1 MAADQRIVIENCS
14 IATVD
19 AHDTEYADGYVVIVG
34 NRIESLGAGRAPE
47 GLENVV
53 RRIDATGHLVTPGL
67 VNTHHHYYQ
76 WITRGLATD
85 HNLFNWLVALYPT
98 WARIDEPM
106 VYAAAQG
113 SLAMMARG
121 GVTTAMDHHYVFP
134 RDSGDLSGAI
144 IRAARET
151 GVRFTL
157 ARGSM
162 DRSEKDGGL
171 PPDFAV
177 ETLEGALTATE
188 ATVKEHHDPS
198 FDAMT
203 QVAVAPCSPF
213 SVSTELLRQG
223 AELARRLGV
232 RLHTHGSETVE
243 EEQFCKELFGMGP
256 TDYFESTGWL
266 GEDVWMAHCVHMND
280 SDIAA
285 FARTKTGVAHC
296 PSSNARLAAG
306 IARVPDMLAAGVPV
320 GLGVDGTASN
330 ESGELHTEL
339 RNALLINRLG
349 AHKEAAL
356 NARQALRLGTYG
368 GAQVLGRASQIGS
381 LEPGKLADLVLWK
394 LDTLAHASIA
404 DPVTA
409 LVFGAAA
416 PVTASFVNGRQI
428 VEAGR
433 LLHVDEDAI
442 ARATGAE
449 PRGGPPPAGGYP
461 LSPLGPGGPGGE
473 AGPRPGG
480 RGPRTGSTAAVSWA
494 RAALRAPRNGHRP
507 SVPHDHMHH
516 LPETRVRAD
525 VSTDRRS
532 RPCPRIPCTPSTRN
546 SPP

>member
-1 MAADQRIVIENCS
+1 MAADRRTVIENCA

-19 AHDTEYADGYVVIVG
+19 AQDTEHTTGHLVLAGD
-34 NRIESLGAGRAPE
+34 RIESLGPGPAPE
-47 GLENVV
+47 GLENVA
-53 RRIDATGHLVTPGL
+53 RRIDATGHLATPGL
-67 VNTHHHYYQ
+67 VNTHHHFYQ
-76 WITRGLATD
+76 WLTRGLATD
-85 HNLFNWLVALYPT
+85 HNLFDWLVALYPT
-98 WARIDEPM
+98 WARIDEAM
-106 VYAAAQG
+106 VHAAAQG

-134 RDSGDLSGAI
+134 RGSGDLSEAI
-144 IRAARET
+144 VTAARDM

-162 DRSEKDGGL
+162 DRGESDGGL

-177 ETLEGALTATE
+177 ETLDDALAATE
-188 ATVKEHHDPS
+188 ETVRRHHDTSPG
-198 FDAMT
+198 AMT

-213 SVSTELLRQG
+213 SVSTELMRQG

-243 EEQFCKELFGMGP
+243 EEKFCHELFGMGP

-266 GEDVWMAHCVHMND
+266 GDDVWMAHCVHMND

-285 FARTKTGVAHC
+285 FARTGTGVAHC

-349 AHKEAAL
+349 AHREKAL
-356 NARQALRLGTYG
+356 TARQALRLGTHG
-368 GAQVLGRASQIGS
+368 GARVLGRADEIGS
-381 LEPGKLADLVLWK
+381 LEPGKLADLVLWRM
-394 LDTLAHASIA
+394 DTLAHASIA

-428 VEAGR
+428 VENGR
-433 LLHVDEDAI
+433 LLTADEDAVARTTRAEARRLARI
-442 ARATGAE
+442 A
-449 PRGGPPPAGGYP
+449 
-461 LSPLGPGGPGGE
+461 
-473 AGPRPGG
+473 
-480 RGPRTGSTAAVSWA
+480 
-494 RAALRAPRNGHRP
+494 GH
-507 SVPHDHMHH
+507 
-516 LPETRVRAD
+516 A
-525 VSTDRRS
+525 
-532 RPCPRIPCTPSTRN
+532 
-546 SPP
+546 

>member
-1 MAADQRIVIENCS
+1 MAADRRTVIENCA

-19 AHDTEYADGYVVIVG
+19 ANDTEHAGGHLVLAGD
-34 NRIESLGAGRAPE
+34 RIESLGPGPAPE
-47 GLENVV
+47 GLENVA
-53 RRIDATGHLVTPGL
+53 RRIDATGHLATPGL
-67 VNTHHHYYQ
+67 VNTHHHFYQ
-76 WITRGLATD
+76 WLTRGLATD
-85 HNLFNWLVALYPT
+85 HNLFDWLVALYPT
-98 WARIDEPM
+98 WARIDEAM
-106 VYAAAQG
+106 VHAAAQG

-134 RDSGDLSGAI
+134 RGSGDLSGAI
-144 IRAARET
+144 ITAARDM

-162 DRSEKDGGL
+162 DRGESDGGL

-177 ETLEGALTATE
+177 ETLGDALAATE
-188 ATVKEHHDPS
+188 ETVRRHHDTAPG
-198 FDAMT
+198 AMT

-213 SVSTELLRQG
+213 SVSTELMRQG

-243 EEQFCKELFGMGP
+243 EEKFCHELFGMGP
-256 TDYFESTGWL
+256 TDYFASTGWL
-266 GEDVWMAHCVHMND
+266 GDDVWMAHCVHMND

-285 FARTKTGVAHC
+285 FARTGTGVAHC

-349 AHKEAAL
+349 AHREKAL
-356 NARQALRLGTYG
+356 TARQALRLGTHG
-368 GAQVLGRASQIGS
+368 GARVLGRADEIGS
-381 LEPGKLADLVLWK
+381 LEPGKLADLVLWRM
-394 LDTLAHASIA
+394 DTLAHASIA

-428 VEAGR
+428 VENGR
-433 LLHVDEDAI
+433 LLTADEDAVARTTRAEARRLARI
-442 ARATGAE
+442 AGQA
-449 PRGGPPPAGGYP
+449 
-461 LSPLGPGGPGGE
+461 
-473 AGPRPGG
+473 
-480 RGPRTGSTAAVSWA
+480 
-494 RAALRAPRNGHRP
+494 
-507 SVPHDHMHH
+507 
-516 LPETRVRAD
+516 
-525 VSTDRRS
+525 
-532 RPCPRIPCTPSTRN
+532 
-546 SPP
+546 

>member
-1 MAADQRIVIENCS
+1 MAADRRTVIENCA

-19 AHDTEYADGYVVIVG
+19 VADTEYATGHLVLAGD
-34 NRIESLGAGRAPE
+34 RIESLGPGPAPE
-47 GLENVV
+47 GLENVI
-53 RRIDATGHLVTPGL
+53 RRIDATGHLATPGL
-67 VNTHHHYYQ
+67 VNTHHHFYQ
-76 WITRGLATD
+76 WLTRGLATD
-85 HNLFNWLVALYPT
+85 HNLFDWLVALYPT
-98 WARIDEPM
+98 WARIDEAM
-106 VYAAAQG
+106 VHAAAQG

-134 RDSGDLSGAI
+134 RGSGDLSEAI
-144 IRAARET
+144 ITAARDM

-162 DRSEKDGGL
+162 DRGESDGGL

-177 ETLEGALTATE
+177 ETLDDALAATE
-188 ATVKEHHDPS
+188 ETVRRHHDTSPG
-198 FDAMT
+198 AMT
-203 QVAVAPCSPF
+203 QIAVAPCSPF
-213 SVSTELLRQG
+213 SVSTELMRQG

-243 EEQFCKELFGMGP
+243 EEKFCHELFGMGP
-256 TDYFESTGWL
+256 TDYFASTGWL

-285 FARTKTGVAHC
+285 FARTGTGVAHC

-349 AHKEAAL
+349 AHREKAL
-356 NARQALRLGTYG
+356 TARQALRLGTHG
-368 GAQVLGRASQIGS
+368 GARVLGRADEIGS
-381 LEPGKLADLVLWK
+381 LEPGKLADLVLWRM
-394 LDTLAHASIA
+394 DTLAHASIA

-428 VEAGR
+428 VENGR
-433 LLHVDEDAI
+433 LLTADEDAVARTTRAEARRLARI
-442 ARATGAE
+442 AGQ
-449 PRGGPPPAGGYP
+449 
-461 LSPLGPGGPGGE
+461 
-473 AGPRPGG
+473 
-480 RGPRTGSTAAVSWA
+480 V
-494 RAALRAPRNGHRP
+494 
-507 SVPHDHMHH
+507 
-516 LPETRVRAD
+516 
-525 VSTDRRS
+525 
-532 RPCPRIPCTPSTRN
+532 
-546 SPP
+546 

>member
-1 MAADQRIVIENCS
+1 MAPSAHTRRIVIENCA

-19 AHDTEYADGYVVIVG
+19 AADTEYASGHVVVAG
-34 NRIESLGAGRAPE
+34 NRIESIGAGPAPE
-47 GLENVV
+47 GLEDVV
-53 RRIDATGHLVTPGL
+53 RRIDGTGHLATPGL
-67 VNTHHHYYQ
+67 VNTHHHFYQ

-98 WARIDEPM
+98 WARIDEKM
-106 VYAAAQG
+106 TYAAAQG

-134 RDSGDLSGAI
+134 RGAGDISGSI
-144 IRAARET
+144 IRAAAET

-177 ETLEGALTATE
+177 ETLDGALAATE
-188 ATVKEHHDPS
+188 ATVKQHHDAS
-198 FDAMT
+198 FGAMT

-213 SVSTELLRQG
+213 SVSTELMRQG
-223 AELARRLGV
+223 AELARALGV

-243 EEQFCKELFGMGP
+243 EEKFCHELFGMGP
-256 TDYFESTGWL
+256 TEYFESTGWL

-280 SDIAA
+280 ADIAA
-285 FARTKTGVAHC
+285 FARTGTGVAHC

-339 RNALLINRLG
+339 RNALLINRLNS
-349 AHKEAAL
+349 HHREAAL
-356 NARQALRLGTYG
+356 NARQALRLGTHG
-368 GAQVLGRASQIGS
+368 GAQVLGRAAEIGS
-381 LEPGKLADLVLWK
+381 LEAGKLADLVLWK
-394 LDTLAHASIA
+394 LDTLAHSSIA

-416 PVTASFVNGRQI
+416 PVTLSLVNGEPV
-428 VEAGR
+428 VEDNHLTR
-433 LLHVDEDAI
+433 VDEDAV
-442 ARATGAE
+442 AR
-449 PRGGPPPAGGYP
+449 
-461 LSPLGPGGPGGE
+461 
-473 AGPRPGG
+473 
-480 RGPRTGSTAAVSWA
+480 
-494 RAALRAPRNGHRP
+494 
-507 SVPHDHMHH
+507 
-516 LPETRVRAD
+516 
-525 VSTDRRS
+525 
-532 RPCPRIPCTPSTRN
+532 STRAEAQRLARIAAQG
-546 SPP
+546 

>member
-1 MAADQRIVIENCS
+1 MAADRRTVIENCA

-19 AHDTEYADGYVVIVG
+19 AHDTEHATGHLVLADD
-34 NRIESLGAGRAPE
+34 RIESLGPGPAPE
-47 GLENVV
+47 GLENVA
-53 RRIDATGHLVTPGL
+53 RRIDATGHLATPGL
-67 VNTHHHYYQ
+67 VNTHHHFYQ
-76 WITRGLATD
+76 WLTRGLATD
-85 HNLFNWLVALYPT
+85 HNLFDWLVALYPT
-98 WARIDEPM
+98 WARIDEAM
-106 VYAAAQG
+106 VHAAAQG

-134 RDSGDLSGAI
+134 RGSGDLSEAI
-144 IRAARET
+144 ITAVRDM

-162 DRSEKDGGL
+162 DRGESDGGL

-177 ETLEGALTATE
+177 ETLDDALAATE
-188 ATVKEHHDPS
+188 ETVRRHHDTSPG
-198 FDAMT
+198 AMT

-213 SVSTELLRQG
+213 SVSTELMRQG

-243 EEQFCKELFGMGP
+243 EEKFCHELFGMGP
-256 TDYFESTGWL
+256 TDYFASTGWL
-266 GEDVWMAHCVHMND
+266 GDDVWMAHCVHMND

-285 FARTKTGVAHC
+285 FARTGTGVAHC

-349 AHKEAAL
+349 AHREKAL
-356 NARQALRLGTYG
+356 TARQALRLGTHG
-368 GAQVLGRASQIGS
+368 GARVLGRADEIGS
-381 LEPGKLADLVLWK
+381 LEPGKLADLVLWRM
-394 LDTLAHASIA
+394 DTLAHASVA

-428 VEAGR
+428 VENDR
-433 LLHVDEDAI
+433 LLTADEDAI
-442 ARATGAE
+442 ARTTRAE
-449 PRGGPPPAGGYP
+449 ARRLARVAGH
-461 LSPLGPGGPGGE
+461 
-473 AGPRPGG
+473 A
-480 RGPRTGSTAAVSWA
+480 
-494 RAALRAPRNGHRP
+494 
-507 SVPHDHMHH
+507 
-516 LPETRVRAD
+516 
-525 VSTDRRS
+525 
-532 RPCPRIPCTPSTRN
+532 
-546 SPP
+546 

>member
-1 MAADQRIVIENCS
+1 MAPSAAPQRIVIENCA

-19 AHDTEYADGYVVIVG
+19 ANDTEYASGYLVVAD
-34 NRIESLGAGRAPE
+34 NKIESIGAGQAPK

-53 RRIDATGHLVTPGL
+53 RRIDGTGHLVTPGL
-67 VNTHHHYYQ
+67 VNTHHHFYQ

-98 WARIDEPM
+98 WARIDEQM
-106 VYAAAQG
+106 GRVAAQG

-121 GVTTAMDHHYVFP
+121 GVTTAMDHHYVYP
-134 RDSGDLSGAI
+134 QNSGDLSGAI
-144 IRAARET
+144 IGAASEM

-162 DRSEKDGGL
+162 DRSVKDGGL

-177 ETLEGALTATE
+177 ETLDGALAATA
-188 ATVKEHHDPS
+188 ATVDRFHDAS
-198 FDAMT
+198 FGSMT

-213 SVSTELLRQG
+213 SVSTELMKQG
-223 AELARRLGV
+223 AELARAKGV

-266 GEDVWMAHCVHMND
+266 GSDVWMAHCVHMND

-285 FARTKTGVAHC
+285 FARTGTGVAHC

-306 IARVPDMLAAGVPV
+306 IARVPDMLKAGVPV

-339 RNALLINRLG
+339 RNALLINRLN
-349 AHKEAAL
+349 AQHREAAL

-368 GAQVLGRASQIGS
+368 GAQVLGRADQIGS
-381 LEPGKLADLVLWK
+381 LEAGKLADFVLWK

-416 PVTASFVNGRQI
+416 PVTASFVNGKQI
-428 VEAGR
+428 VENSR
-433 LLHVDEDAI
+433 LTTVDEDAI
-442 ARATGAE
+442 AVATRE
-449 PRGGPPPAGGYP
+449 
-461 LSPLGPGGPGGE
+461 E
-473 AGPRPGG
+473 AQRLA
-480 RGPRTGSTAAVSWA
+480 RIAAQA
-494 RAALRAPRNGHRP
+494 
-507 SVPHDHMHH
+507 
-516 LPETRVRAD
+516 
-525 VSTDRRS
+525 
-532 RPCPRIPCTPSTRN
+532 
-546 SPP
+546 

>member
-1 MAADQRIVIENCS
+1 MAAARRIVIENCS

-19 AHDTEYADGYVVIVG
+19 ADDTEYPSGHLVIDGD
-34 NRIESLGAGRAPE
+34 RIETLGAGRAPE

-53 RRIDATGHLVTPGL
+53 RRIDASGHLVTPGL

-106 VYAAAQG
+106 VYAAARG
-113 SLAMMARG
+113 SLATLARG
-121 GVTTAMDHHYVFP
+121 GVTTAMDHHYVHP
-134 RDSGDLSGAI
+134 KDSGDLSGAI

-162 DRSEKDGGL
+162 DLGEKDGGL

-177 ETLEGALTATE
+177 ETLDGALAATE
-188 ATVKEHHDPS
+188 RTVQEHHDTS
-198 FDAMT
+198 FGALT

-213 SVSTELLRQG
+213 SVSTELMREG

-243 EEQFCKELFGMGP
+243 EEQFCKERFGMGP

-285 FARTKTGVAHC
+285 FARTRTGVAHC

-349 AHKEAAL
+349 AHREHAL
-356 NARQALRLGTYG
+356 STRQALRLGTYG
-368 GAQVLGRASQIGS
+368 GAQVLGRAAEIGS

-394 LDTLAHASIA
+394 LDTLAHSSIA
-404 DPVTA
+404 DPVAA
-409 LVFGAAA
+409 LVLGAAA
-416 PVTASFVNGRQI
+416 PVTASFVHGRQI
-428 VEAGR
+428 VEDGR
-433 LLHVDEDAI
+433 LLHVDEDAV
-442 ARATGAE
+442 AR
-449 PRGGPPPAGGYP
+449 
-461 LSPLGPGGPGGE
+461 
-473 AGPRPGG
+473 
-480 RGPRTGSTAAVSWA
+480 
-494 RAALRAPRNGHRP
+494 
-507 SVPHDHMHH
+507 
-516 LPETRVRAD
+516 
-525 VSTDRRS
+525 
-532 RPCPRIPCTPSTRN
+532 STRHEAQRLARIAGQG
-546 SPP
+546 

>member
-1 MAADQRIVIENCS
+1 MAAAQRVVIENGA

-19 AHDTEYADGYVVIVG
+19 ADDTEFAHGHVVIAG
-34 NRIESLGAGRAPE
+34 NRIEAVGAGRAPE

-67 VNTHHHYYQ
+67 VNTHHHFYQ

-85 HNLFNWLVALYPT
+85 HNLFDWLVALYPT

-106 VYAAAQG
+106 VDAAARG

-134 RDSGDLSGAI
+134 RGSGDLSGAI

-177 ETLEGALTATE
+177 ETLEGALAATE
-188 ATVKEHHDPS
+188 ATVAEHHDAS
-198 FDAMT
+198 FGAMT

-213 SVSTELLRQG
+213 SVSTELLREG
-223 AELARRLGV
+223 ARLARRLSV

-243 EEQFCKELFGMGP
+243 EEKFCHELFGMGP

-266 GEDVWMAHCVHMND
+266 GDDVWMAHCVHMND
-280 SDIAA
+280 SDITA
-285 FARTKTGVAHC
+285 FARTRTGVAHC

-306 IARVPDMLAAGVPV
+306 IARVPDLLAAGVPV

-339 RNALLINRLG
+339 RNALLVNRLG
-349 AHKEAAL
+349 AHRERAL
-356 NARQALRLGTYG
+356 TARQALRLGTYG
-368 GAQVLGRASQIGS
+368 GAQVLGRAAEIGS
-381 LEPGKLADLVLWK
+381 LEPGKLADLVLWRM
-394 LDTLAHASIA
+394 DTLAHASIA
-404 DPVTA
+404 DPVAA
-409 LVFGAAA
+409 LVLGAAA
-416 PVTASFVNGRQI
+416 PVTASFVDGRQI
-428 VEAGR
+428 VEDGR
-433 LLHVDEDAI
+433 LTQVDEDAV
-442 ARATGAE
+442 ARATRDQARRLASVTA
-449 PRGGPPPAGGYP
+449 RG
-461 LSPLGPGGPGGE
+461 
-473 AGPRPGG
+473 
-480 RGPRTGSTAAVSWA
+480 
-494 RAALRAPRNGHRP
+494 
-507 SVPHDHMHH
+507 
-516 LPETRVRAD
+516 
-525 VSTDRRS
+525 
-532 RPCPRIPCTPSTRN
+532 
-546 SPP
+546 

>member
-1 MAADQRIVIENCS
+1 MASGRIVIENAA

-19 AHDTEYADGYVVIVG
+19 AHDTEYPDGHVVIAG
-34 NRIESLGAGRAPE
+34 HRIETVGAGKAPE
-47 GLENVV
+47 GLTDVV
-53 RRIDATGHLVTPGL
+53 RRIDAAGHLVTPGL
-67 VNTHHHYYQ
+67 VNTHHHFYQ

-85 HNLFNWLVALYPT
+85 HHLFDWLVALYPI

-121 GVTTAMDHHYVFP
+121 GVTTAMDHHYVYP
-134 RDSGDLSGAI
+134 RGSGDLSGAI

-162 DRSEKDGGL
+162 DRGRQDGGL

-177 ETLEGALTATE
+177 ESLEDALAATE
-188 ATVKEHHDPS
+188 ETVRRHHDAS

-213 SVSTELLRQG
+213 SVSTELLKQG

-243 EEQFCKELFGMGP
+243 EETFCHELFGMGP
-256 TDYFESTGWL
+256 TDYFAATGWL
-266 GEDVWMAHCVHMND
+266 GADVWMAHCVHMND

-349 AHKEAAL
+349 AHREAAL

-368 GAQVLGRASQIGS
+368 GAQVLGRAAETGS

-409 LVFGAAA
+409 LVLGAAA

-428 VEAGR
+428 VANGR
-433 LLHVDEDAI
+433 LLHVDEDAV
-442 ARATGAE
+442 AR
-449 PRGGPPPAGGYP
+449 
-461 LSPLGPGGPGGE
+461 
-473 AGPRPGG
+473 
-480 RGPRTGSTAAVSWA
+480 
-494 RAALRAPRNGHRP
+494 
-507 SVPHDHMHH
+507 
-516 LPETRVRAD
+516 
-525 VSTDRRS
+525 
-532 RPCPRIPCTPSTRN
+532 STRAEAQRLARLATQG
-546 SPP
+546 

>member
-1 MAADQRIVIENCS
+1 MAASAAARTIIENCA

-19 AHDTEYADGYVVIVG
+19 ANDTEYASGYVVVAG
-34 NRIESLGAGRAPE
+34 NRIESVGAGTAPE

-53 RRIDATGHLVTPGL
+53 RRIDGAGHLVTPGL
-67 VNTHHHYYQ
+67 VNTHHHFYQ
-76 WITRGLATD
+76 WITRGMATD

-106 VYAAAQG
+106 VKAAAQG

-134 RDSGDLSGAI
+134 KGSGDLSGAVI
-144 IRAARET
+144 GAASDM

-177 ETLEGALTATE
+177 ETLEGALAATE
-188 ATVKEHHDPS
+188 ETVKKHHDAS

-213 SVSTELLRQG
+213 SVSTQLMKQG

-256 TDYFESTGWL
+256 TEYFESTGWL
-266 GEDVWMAHCVHMND
+266 GSDVWMAHCVHMND

-285 FARTKTGVAHC
+285 FARTGTGVAHC

-306 IARVPDMLAAGVPV
+306 IARVPDMLKAGVPV

-349 AHKEAAL
+349 AHREAAL

-368 GAQVLGRASQIGS
+368 GAQVLGRADQIGS
-381 LEPGKLADLVLWK
+381 LEAGKLADLVMWK
-394 LDTLAHASIA
+394 VDGLGHSTIA

-409 LVFGAAA
+409 IVFGAAA
-416 PVTASFVNGRQI
+416 PVTLSLVNGKPV
-428 VEAGR
+428 VEDNHLVTA
-433 LLHVDEDAI
+433 DEDAI
-442 ARATGAE
+442 ARAART
-449 PRGGPPPAGGYP
+449 
-461 LSPLGPGGPGGE
+461 E
-473 AGPRPGG
+473 AQRL
-480 RGPRTGSTAAVSWA
+480 A
-494 RAALRAPRNGHRP
+494 RIVAQG
-507 SVPHDHMHH
+507 
-516 LPETRVRAD
+516 
-525 VSTDRRS
+525 
-532 RPCPRIPCTPSTRN
+532 
-546 SPP
+546 

>member
-1 MAADQRIVIENCS
+1 MAADRRTVIENCA

-19 AHDTEYADGYVVIVG
+19 ANDTEHATGHLVLAGD
-34 NRIESLGAGRAPE
+34 RIESLGPGPAPD
-47 GLENVV
+47 GLADVA
-53 RRIDATGHLVTPGL
+53 RRIDATGHLATPGL
-67 VNTHHHYYQ
+67 VNTHHHFYQ
-76 WITRGLATD
+76 WLTRGLATD
-85 HNLFNWLVALYPT
+85 HNLFDWLVALYPT
-98 WARIDEPM
+98 WARIDEAM
-106 VYAAAQG
+106 VHAAAQG

-134 RDSGDLSGAI
+134 RGSGDLSDAI
-144 IRAARET
+144 ITAARDM

-162 DRSEKDGGL
+162 DRGESDGGL

-177 ETLEGALTATE
+177 ETLDDALAATE
-188 ATVKEHHDPS
+188 ETVRRHHDTSPG
-198 FDAMT
+198 AMT

-213 SVSTELLRQG
+213 SVSTELMRQG

-243 EEQFCKELFGMGP
+243 EEKFCHELFGMGP

-266 GEDVWMAHCVHMND
+266 GDDVWMAHCVHMND

-285 FARTKTGVAHC
+285 FARTGTGVAHC

-349 AHKEAAL
+349 AHREKAL
-356 NARQALRLGTYG
+356 TARQALRLGTHG
-368 GAQVLGRASQIGS
+368 GARVLGRADEIGS
-381 LEPGKLADLVLWK
+381 LEPGKLADLVLWRM
-394 LDTLAHASIA
+394 DTLAHASIA

-416 PVTASFVNGRQI
+416 PVTASFVHGRQI
-428 VEAGR
+428 VEDDR
-433 LLHVDEDAI
+433 LLTADEDAVARTTRAEARRLARI
-442 ARATGAE
+442 A
-449 PRGGPPPAGGYP
+449 
-461 LSPLGPGGPGGE
+461 
-473 AGPRPGG
+473 
-480 RGPRTGSTAAVSWA
+480 
-494 RAALRAPRNGHRP
+494 GH
-507 SVPHDHMHH
+507 
-516 LPETRVRAD
+516 A
-525 VSTDRRS
+525 
-532 RPCPRIPCTPSTRN
+532 
-546 SPP
+546 

>member
-1 MAADQRIVIENCS
+1 MAASANPSSPAERIVIENAA

-19 AHDTEYADGYVVIVG
+19 AQDTEYASGYVVVAG
-34 NRIESLGAGRAPE
+34 NSIESIGAGKAPE

-53 RRIDATGHLVTPGL
+53 RRVDATGHLVTPGL
-67 VNTHHHYYQ
+67 VNTHHHFYQ

-98 WARIDEPM
+98 WARIDERM
-106 VYAAAQG
+106 TYAAAQG
-113 SLAMMARG
+113 SLGMMARG

-134 RDSGDLSGAI
+134 KGSGDLSGSI
-144 IRAARET
+144 IRAASEM

-177 ETLEGALTATE
+177 ETLEGALAATE
-188 ATVKEHHDPS
+188 ETVRKHHDAS

-213 SVSTELLRQG
+213 SVSTELMKQG
-223 AELARRLGV
+223 AELARGLGV

-243 EEQFCKELFGMGP
+243 EEKFCHELFGMGP

-266 GEDVWMAHCVHMND
+266 GDDVWMAHCVHMND

-285 FARTKTGVAHC
+285 FARTGTGVAHC

-306 IARVPDMLAAGVPV
+306 IARVPDMLKAGVPV

-349 AHKEAAL
+349 AHREAAL

-368 GAQVLGRASQIGS
+368 GAQVLGRATQIGS
-381 LEPGKLADLVLWK
+381 LEAGKLADLVLWK
-394 LDTLAHASIA
+394 IDGIGHASIA

-409 LVFGAAA
+409 VVFGAAA
-416 PVTASFVNGRQI
+416 PVTLSLVNGRPV
-428 VEAGR
+428 VENGR
-433 LLHVDEDAI
+433 LLHADEDAI
-442 ARATGAE
+442 AR
-449 PRGGPPPAGGYP
+449 
-461 LSPLGPGGPGGE
+461 
-473 AGPRPGG
+473 
-480 RGPRTGSTAAVSWA
+480 
-494 RAALRAPRNGHRP
+494 
-507 SVPHDHMHH
+507 
-516 LPETRVRAD
+516 
-525 VSTDRRS
+525 
-532 RPCPRIPCTPSTRN
+532 STREEAQRLARIAAE
-546 SPP
+546 S

>member
-1 MAADQRIVIENCS
+1 MAADRRTVIENCA

-19 AHDTEYADGYVVIVG
+19 VADTEYATGHLVLAGD
-34 NRIESLGAGRAPE
+34 RIESLGPGPAPE
-47 GLENVV
+47 GLENVT
-53 RRIDATGHLVTPGL
+53 RRIDATGHLATPGL
-67 VNTHHHYYQ
+67 VNTHHHFYQ
-76 WITRGLATD
+76 WLTRGLATD
-85 HNLFNWLVALYPT
+85 HNLFDWLVALYPT
-98 WARIDEPM
+98 WARIDEAM
-106 VYAAAQG
+106 VHAAAQG

-134 RDSGDLSGAI
+134 RGSGDLSEAI
-144 IRAARET
+144 ITAARDM

-162 DRSEKDGGL
+162 DRGESDGGL

-177 ETLEGALTATE
+177 ETLDDALAATE
-188 ATVKEHHDPS
+188 ETVRRHHDTSPG
-198 FDAMT
+198 AMT
-203 QVAVAPCSPF
+203 QIAVAPCSPF
-213 SVSTELLRQG
+213 SVSTELMRQG

-243 EEQFCKELFGMGP
+243 EEKFCHELFGMGP
-256 TDYFESTGWL
+256 TDYFASTGWL

-285 FARTKTGVAHC
+285 FARTGTGVAHC

-349 AHKEAAL
+349 AHREKAL
-356 NARQALRLGTYG
+356 TARQALRLGTHG
-368 GAQVLGRASQIGS
+368 GARVLGRADEIGS
-381 LEPGKLADLVLWK
+381 LEPGKLADLVLWRM
-394 LDTLAHASIA
+394 DTLAHASIA

-428 VEAGR
+428 VENGR
-433 LLHVDEDAI
+433 LLTADEDAVARTTRAEARRLARI
-442 ARATGAE
+442 AGQ
-449 PRGGPPPAGGYP
+449 
-461 LSPLGPGGPGGE
+461 
-473 AGPRPGG
+473 
-480 RGPRTGSTAAVSWA
+480 V
-494 RAALRAPRNGHRP
+494 
-507 SVPHDHMHH
+507 
-516 LPETRVRAD
+516 
-525 VSTDRRS
+525 
-532 RPCPRIPCTPSTRN
+532 
-546 SPP
+546 

>member
-1 MAADQRIVIENCS
+1 MAADRRTVIENCA

-19 AHDTEYADGYVVIVG
+19 ANDTEHAAGHLVLAGD
-34 NRIESLGAGRAPE
+34 RIESLGPGPAPE
-47 GLENVV
+47 GLENVA
-53 RRIDATGHLVTPGL
+53 RRIDATGHLATPGL
-67 VNTHHHYYQ
+67 VNTHHHFYQ
-76 WITRGLATD
+76 WLTRGLATD
-85 HNLFNWLVALYPT
+85 HNLFDWLVALYPT
-98 WARIDEPM
+98 WARIDEAM
-106 VYAAAQG
+106 VHAAAQG

-134 RDSGDLSGAI
+134 RGSGDLSGAI
-144 IRAARET
+144 VTAARDM

-162 DRSEKDGGL
+162 DRGESDGGL

-177 ETLEGALTATE
+177 ETLDDALAATE
-188 ATVKEHHDPS
+188 ETVRRHHDTSPG
-198 FDAMT
+198 AMT

-213 SVSTELLRQG
+213 SVSTELMRQG

-243 EEQFCKELFGMGP
+243 EEKFCHELFGMGP

-266 GEDVWMAHCVHMND
+266 GDDVWMAHCVHMND

-285 FARTKTGVAHC
+285 FARTGTGVAHC

-349 AHKEAAL
+349 AHREKAL
-356 NARQALRLGTYG
+356 TARQALRLGTHG
-368 GAQVLGRASQIGS
+368 GARVLGRADEIGS
-381 LEPGKLADLVLWK
+381 LEPGKLADLVLWRM
-394 LDTLAHASIA
+394 DTLAHASIA
-404 DPVTA
+404 DPATA

-428 VEAGR
+428 VENGR
-433 LLHVDEDAI
+433 LLTADEDAVARTTRAEARRLARI
-442 ARATGAE
+442 A
-449 PRGGPPPAGGYP
+449 
-461 LSPLGPGGPGGE
+461 
-473 AGPRPGG
+473 
-480 RGPRTGSTAAVSWA
+480 
-494 RAALRAPRNGHRP
+494 GH
-507 SVPHDHMHH
+507 
-516 LPETRVRAD
+516 A
-525 VSTDRRS
+525 
-532 RPCPRIPCTPSTRN
+532 
-546 SPP
+546 

>member
-1 MAADQRIVIENCS
+1 MAPSAAPSRIVIENAA

-19 AHDTEYADGYVVIVG
+19 ANDTEYASGHVVVAD
-34 NRIESLGAGRAPE
+34 NKIESIGAGQAPA

-53 RRIDATGHLVTPGL
+53 RRVDGTGHLVTPGL
-67 VNTHHHYYQ
+67 INTHHHFYQ

-98 WARIDEPM
+98 WARIDEQM
-106 VYAAAQG
+106 ARVAAQG

-121 GVTTAMDHHYVFP
+121 GVTTAMDHHYVYP
-134 RDSGDLSGAI
+134 KGSGDLSGAI
-144 IRAARET
+144 IGAASDM

-177 ETLEGALTATE
+177 ETLEGALAATE
-188 ATVKEHHDPS
+188 ETVDKHHDAS
-198 FDAMT
+198 FGAMT

-213 SVSTELLRQG
+213 SVSTELMKQG

-243 EEQFCKELFGMGP
+243 EEKFCHELFGMGP

-285 FARTKTGVAHC
+285 FARTGTGVAHC

-306 IARVPDMLAAGVPV
+306 IARVPDMLKAGVPV

-349 AHKEAAL
+349 AHREAAL
-356 NARQALRLGTYG
+356 NARQALRLGTAG
-368 GAQVLGRASQIGS
+368 GARVLGRAAEIGS
-381 LEPGKLADLVLWK
+381 LEAGKLADLVLWK
-394 LDTLAHASIA
+394 IDGIGHSSIA

-409 LVFGAAA
+409 IVFGAAA
-416 PVTASFVNGRQI
+416 PVTLSLVNGKPV
-428 VEAGR
+428 VEDGR
-433 LLHVDEDAI
+433 LLHADEDAI
-442 ARATGAE
+442 ARDARQEAQRLARITAE
-449 PRGGPPPAGGYP
+449 A
-461 LSPLGPGGPGGE
+461 
-473 AGPRPGG
+473 
-480 RGPRTGSTAAVSWA
+480 
-494 RAALRAPRNGHRP
+494 
-507 SVPHDHMHH
+507 
-516 LPETRVRAD
+516 
-525 VSTDRRS
+525 
-532 RPCPRIPCTPSTRN
+532 
-546 SPP
+546 

>member
-1 MAADQRIVIENCS
+1 MAAAQRIVIENCS

-19 AHDTEYADGYVVIVG
+19 ADDTEYASGYLVLAG
-34 NRIESLGAGRAPE
+34 NRIEALGAGSAPE
-47 GLENVV
+47 GPENVV
-53 RRIDATGHLVTPGL
+53 RRIDATGHLATPGL
-67 VNTHHHYYQ
+67 INTHHHFYQ

-85 HNLFNWLVALYPT
+85 HNLFDWLVALYPI

-106 VYAAAQG
+106 AYTAARG

-121 GVTTAMDHHYVFP
+121 GVTTAMDHHYVYP
-134 RDSGDLSGAI
+134 RGTGDLSGAI
-144 IRAARET
+144 IRAAHET

-162 DRSEKDGGL
+162 DRGESDGGL

-177 ETLEGALTATE
+177 ESLDGALAATE

-213 SVSTELLRQG
+213 SVSTELLRNA

-243 EEQFCKELFGMGP
+243 EEKFCHELFGMGP

-285 FARTKTGVAHC
+285 FARTGTGVAHC

-349 AHKEAAL
+349 AHKESAL
-356 NARQALRLGTYG
+356 NARQALRLGTHG
-368 GAQVLGRASQIGS
+368 GARVLGRAAETGS
-381 LEPGKLADLVLWK
+381 LEAGKLADVVLWK

-428 VEAGR
+428 VADGR
-433 LLHVDEDAI
+433 LLTVDEDAV
-442 ARATGAE
+442 ARAT
-449 PRGGPPPAGGYP
+449 RD
-461 LSPLGPGGPGGE
+461 E
-473 AGPRPGG
+473 AR
-480 RGPRTGSTAAVSWA
+480 RLAQLAAQ
-494 RAALRAPRNGHRP
+494 R
-507 SVPHDHMHH
+507 
-516 LPETRVRAD
+516 
-525 VSTDRRS
+525 
-532 RPCPRIPCTPSTRN
+532 
-546 SPP
+546 

>member
-1 MAADQRIVIENCS
+1 MAADRRTVIENCA

-19 AHDTEYADGYVVIVG
+19 AQDTEHTTGHLVLAGD
-34 NRIESLGAGRAPE
+34 RIESLGPGPAPE
-47 GLENVV
+47 GLENVA
-53 RRIDATGHLVTPGL
+53 RRIDATGHLATPGL
-67 VNTHHHYYQ
+67 VNTHHHFYQ
-76 WITRGLATD
+76 WLTRGLATD
-85 HNLFNWLVALYPT
+85 HNLFDWLVALYPT
-98 WARIDEPM
+98 WARIDEAM
-106 VYAAAQG
+106 VHAAAQG

-121 GVTTAMDHHYVFP
+121 GVTTAIDHHYVFP
-134 RDSGDLSGAI
+134 RGSGDLSEAI
-144 IRAARET
+144 VTAARDM

-162 DRSEKDGGL
+162 DRGESDGGL

-177 ETLEGALTATE
+177 ETLDDALAATE
-188 ATVKEHHDPS
+188 ETVRRHHDTSPG
-198 FDAMT
+198 AMT

-213 SVSTELLRQG
+213 SVSTELMRQG

-243 EEQFCKELFGMGP
+243 EEKFCHELFGMGP

-266 GEDVWMAHCVHMND
+266 GDDVWMAHCVHMND

-285 FARTKTGVAHC
+285 FARTGTGVAHC

-349 AHKEAAL
+349 AHREKAL
-356 NARQALRLGTYG
+356 TARQALRLGTHG
-368 GAQVLGRASQIGS
+368 GARVLGRADEIGS
-381 LEPGKLADLVLWK
+381 LEPGKLADLVLWRM
-394 LDTLAHASIA
+394 DTLAHASIA

-428 VEAGR
+428 VENGR
-433 LLHVDEDAI
+433 LLTADEDAVARTTRAEARRLARI
-442 ARATGAE
+442 A
-449 PRGGPPPAGGYP
+449 
-461 LSPLGPGGPGGE
+461 
-473 AGPRPGG
+473 
-480 RGPRTGSTAAVSWA
+480 
-494 RAALRAPRNGHRP
+494 GH
-507 SVPHDHMHH
+507 
-516 LPETRVRAD
+516 A
-525 VSTDRRS
+525 
-532 RPCPRIPCTPSTRN
+532 
-546 SPP
+546 

>member
-1 MAADQRIVIENCS
+1 MAASATPEGAAARIVIENCA

-19 AHDTEYADGYVVIVG
+19 ADDTEYASGYVVVAG
-34 NRIESLGAGRAPE
+34 NTIESIGAGKAPE

-53 RRIDATGHLVTPGL
+53 RRVDGTGHLATPGL
-67 VNTHHHYYQ
+67 VNTHHHFYQ

-98 WARIDEPM
+98 WARIDEDM
-106 VYAAAQG
+106 VRAAAQG
-113 SLAMMARG
+113 SLGMMARG
-121 GVTTAMDHHYVFP
+121 GVTTAMDHHYVYP
-134 RDSGDLSGAI
+134 KGSGDLSGAI
-144 IRAARET
+144 IGAAREM

-177 ETLEGALTATE
+177 ETLEGALAATE
-188 ATVKEHHDPS
+188 ETVKKHHDAS
-198 FDAMT
+198 FGAMT

-213 SVSTELLRQG
+213 SVSTELMKQG

-243 EEQFCKELFGMGP
+243 EEKFCHELFGLGP
-256 TDYFESTGWL
+256 TDYFASTGWL

-280 SDIAA
+280 SDIEA
-285 FARTKTGVAHC
+285 FARTGTGVAHC

-381 LEPGKLADLVLWK
+381 LEAGKLADLVLWK
-394 LDTLAHASIA
+394 IDGIGHSSIA

-409 LVFGAAA
+409 IVFGAAA
-416 PVTASFVNGRQI
+416 PVTLSLVNGEPV
-428 VEAGR
+428 VENGR

-442 ARATGAE
+442 ARTARDEAQ
-449 PRGGPPPAGGYP
+449 RLARIAAG
-461 LSPLGPGGPGGE
+461 S
-473 AGPRPGG
+473 
-480 RGPRTGSTAAVSWA
+480 
-494 RAALRAPRNGHRP
+494 
-507 SVPHDHMHH
+507 
-516 LPETRVRAD
+516 
-525 VSTDRRS
+525 
-532 RPCPRIPCTPSTRN
+532 
-546 SPP
+546 

>member
-1 MAADQRIVIENCS
+1 MAAAQRIVIENCS

-19 AHDTEYADGYVVIVG
+19 ADDTEYACGYLVLAG
-34 NRIESLGAGRAPE
+34 NRIEALGAGSAPE

-53 RRIDATGHLVTPGL
+53 RRIDATGHLATPGL
-67 VNTHHHYYQ
+67 INTHHHFYQ

-85 HNLFNWLVALYPT
+85 HNLFDWLVALYPI

-106 VYAAAQG
+106 AYTAARG

-121 GVTTAMDHHYVFP
+121 GVTTAMDHHYVYP
-134 RDSGDLSGAI
+134 RGTGDLSGAI
-144 IRAARET
+144 IRAAHET

-162 DRSEKDGGL
+162 DRGESDGGL

-177 ETLEGALTATE
+177 ESLDGALAATE

-213 SVSTELLRQG
+213 SVSTELLRNA

-243 EEQFCKELFGMGP
+243 EEKFCHELFGMGP

-285 FARTKTGVAHC
+285 FARTGTGVAHC

-349 AHKEAAL
+349 AHKESAL
-356 NARQALRLGTYG
+356 NARQALRLGTHG
-368 GAQVLGRASQIGS
+368 GARVLGRAAETGS
-381 LEPGKLADLVLWK
+381 LEAGKLADVVLWK

-428 VEAGR
+428 VADGR
-433 LLHVDEDAI
+433 LLTVDEDAV
-442 ARATGAE
+442 ARAT
-449 PRGGPPPAGGYP
+449 RD
-461 LSPLGPGGPGGE
+461 E
-473 AGPRPGG
+473 AR
-480 RGPRTGSTAAVSWA
+480 RLAQLAAQ
-494 RAALRAPRNGHRP
+494 R
-507 SVPHDHMHH
+507 
-516 LPETRVRAD
+516 
-525 VSTDRRS
+525 
-532 RPCPRIPCTPSTRN
+532 
-546 SPP
+546 

>member
-1 MAADQRIVIENCS
+1 MAADRRTVIENCA

-19 AHDTEYADGYVVIVG
+19 AQDTEHTTGHLVLAGD
-34 NRIESLGAGRAPE
+34 RIESLGPGPAPE
-47 GLENVV
+47 GLENVA
-53 RRIDATGHLVTPGL
+53 RRIDATGHLATPGL
-67 VNTHHHYYQ
+67 VNTHHHFYQ
-76 WITRGLATD
+76 WLTRGLATD
-85 HNLFNWLVALYPT
+85 HNLFDWLVALYPT
-98 WARIDEPM
+98 WARIDEAM
-106 VYAAAQG
+106 VHAAAQG

-134 RDSGDLSGAI
+134 RGSGDLSEAI
-144 IRAARET
+144 IGAARDM

-162 DRSEKDGGL
+162 DRGESDGGL

-177 ETLEGALTATE
+177 ETLDDALAATE
-188 ATVKEHHDPS
+188 ETVRRHHDTSPG
-198 FDAMT
+198 AMT

-213 SVSTELLRQG
+213 SVSTELMRQG

-243 EEQFCKELFGMGP
+243 EEKFCHELFGMGP

-266 GEDVWMAHCVHMND
+266 GDDVWMAHCVHMND

-285 FARTKTGVAHC
+285 FARTGTGVAHC

-349 AHKEAAL
+349 AHREKAL
-356 NARQALRLGTYG
+356 TARQALRLGTHG
-368 GAQVLGRASQIGS
+368 GARVLGRADEIGS
-381 LEPGKLADLVLWK
+381 LEPGKLADLVLWRM
-394 LDTLAHASIA
+394 DTLAHASIA

-428 VEAGR
+428 VENGR
-433 LLHVDEDAI
+433 LLTADEDAVARTTRAEARRLARI
-442 ARATGAE
+442 A
-449 PRGGPPPAGGYP
+449 
-461 LSPLGPGGPGGE
+461 
-473 AGPRPGG
+473 
-480 RGPRTGSTAAVSWA
+480 
-494 RAALRAPRNGHRP
+494 GH
-507 SVPHDHMHH
+507 
-516 LPETRVRAD
+516 A
-525 VSTDRRS
+525 
-532 RPCPRIPCTPSTRN
+532 
-546 SPP
+546 